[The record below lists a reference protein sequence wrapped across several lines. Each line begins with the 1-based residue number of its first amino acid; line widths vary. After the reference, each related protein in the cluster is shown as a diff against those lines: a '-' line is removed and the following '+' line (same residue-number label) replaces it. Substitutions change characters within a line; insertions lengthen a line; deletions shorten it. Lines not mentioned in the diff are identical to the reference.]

1 MAGRDRSWKNNN
13 AGTWSLSYTYR
24 DVEADAL
31 IGVCRRPL
39 AAAGAQTSKGHK
51 FTLVY
56 QLAKNSQ
63 VALNYYDA
71 QRTRNGVNTDHNVI
85 LADFTI
91 KF

>member
-1 MAGRDRSWKNNN
+1 M
-13 AGTWSLSYTYR
+13 
-24 DVEADAL
+24 
-31 IGVCRRPL
+31 IGVL
-39 AAAGAQTSKGHK
+39 SEATFGGGGTNVKGHK